1 MRKIAISLVVL
12 LALVTL
18 AACSTEAEPTAS
30 EDTITGIVWEW
41 ESVKNKDTG
50 DTTTVPD
57 PGSYTI
63 IFHEDGT
70 TEGKADC
77 NGFSGTYSQENGFTI
92 IAQPDVMAACD
103 EGSLDQEYF
112 TLLGDIAA
120 GGPDGSGGLALET
133 AGGLQRMQ
141 FSNGGAAP

>member
-1 MRKIAISLVVL
+1 MKAVSILQTFIEWSLSHNIL
-12 LALVTL
+12 
-18 AACSTEAEPTAS
+18 CSTS
-30 EDTITGIVWEW
+30 L
-41 ESVKNKDTG
+41 ESRTDSIHIHVYK
-50 DTTTVPD
+50 
-57 PGSYTI
+57 
-63 IFHEDGT
+63 
-70 TEGKADC
+70 
-77 NGFSGTYSQENGFTI
+77 NGFENGFTI